1 MFIPLCMFTN
11 ILKKYHIFYIKLLT
25 YVNNGVNLKKKI
37 DMRYILTIYIYI

>member
-25 YVNNGVNLKKKI
+25 YVNNGVNL
-37 DMRYILTIYIYI
+37 